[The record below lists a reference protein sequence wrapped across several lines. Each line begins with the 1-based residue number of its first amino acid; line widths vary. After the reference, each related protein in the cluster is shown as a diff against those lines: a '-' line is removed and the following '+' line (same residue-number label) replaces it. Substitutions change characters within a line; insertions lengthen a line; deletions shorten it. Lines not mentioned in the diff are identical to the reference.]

1 MKFYLLCLLL
11 FVAFFIACGGGINSS
26 NNSKT
31 ISSTPIPSAPSTPR
45 AATSPTKILP
55 KIVAFG
61 DSLTAGYGLEPAE
74 SYPALLQKKLQADG
88 YDYEVVNSGISGDT
102 TAGGLRRIDWA
113 LEANNVKVLI
123 LELGANDLLRGQPVK
138 EMKKNLDAI
147 ITRAQAKGAVV
158 LLAGMYAPTSSGI
171 EYEREVRDAFQA
183 LAREHHVA
191 MIPFFLDRV
200 AGIESLN
207 QADGIHPNAEGSKIV
222 AETIYGALRPLLD
235 KR

>member
-1 MKFYLLCLLL
+1 M
-11 FVAFFIACGGGINSS
+11 
-26 NNSKT
+26 
-31 ISSTPIPSAPSTPR
+31 PSATSTPR

-74 SYPALLQKKLQADG
+74 SYPARLQKKLQADG
-88 YDYEVVNSGISGDT
+88 YDYDVVNSGISGET

-123 LELGANDLLRGQPVK
+123 LELGANDLLRGQPVS

-147 ITRAQAKGAVV
+147 ITRAQSKGVVV
-158 LLAGMYAPTSSGI
+158 LLTGMYALTNSGND
-171 EYEREVRDAFQA
+171 YQREAHDAFQT
-183 LAREHHVA
+183 LAQEHHVA
-191 MIPFFLDRV
+191 FIPFFLEGV
-200 AGIESLN
+200 AGNESLN
-207 QADGIHPNAEGSKIV
+207 QADGIHPNAEGTRIV
-222 AETIYGALRPLLD
+222 TETVYNALRPLLD